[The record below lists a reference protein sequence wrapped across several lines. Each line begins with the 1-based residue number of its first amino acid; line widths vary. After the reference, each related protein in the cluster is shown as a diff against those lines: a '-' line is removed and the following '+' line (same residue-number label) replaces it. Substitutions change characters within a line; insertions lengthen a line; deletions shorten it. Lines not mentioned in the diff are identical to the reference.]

1 MAPHSSHHSDG
12 KPNGDANLLRMR
24 RIGIDTYL
32 EPVIYMRSDCHI
44 CKSEGFEAYSRVEIW
59 RGKKRIIATLNVVNA
74 PLLATDEAGLSE
86 AAWRAL
92 GGADGDHIKVF
103 HPAPVQSFS
112 HVRAKMYGTPITSD
126 GANAIMRDIV
136 DGRYADIEMAAFI
149 ATCAGNRMDI
159 AETTAFTRAMI
170 SVGKR
175 LQWGTHPVVDKHC
188 VGGLPGN
195 RTTLIVVPIIA
206 ACGLTIPKT
215 SSRAITSPAGS
226 ADTME
231 TLAPVK
237 LDLAQI
243 RRVVERENGCV
254 AWGGAVNLSPA
265 DDILIR
271 VERPLGLDSDGQLVA
286 SVLSKKIAAGS
297 THALIDIP
305 VGATAKVRSREAA
318 EALGTR
324 LVTVG
329 HALGITLQTIIT
341 DGTQPIGRG
350 IGPALEAF
358 DVLAVLKNT
367 AAAPQDL
374 RERALLLAGHVLEMG
389 GKAAPGSGMEMARS
403 VLASGLAWR
412 KFQAICEAQGGM
424 RVPPRAT
431 HTHVIVSRHRGRVAA
446 IDNRHLARIAKL
458 AGAPKAHAAGVV
470 FHAPLGTAVE
480 VGQQLMTIHAE
491 SPGELAYAR
500 TYAEAREDLVLVQ
513 EG

>member
-1 MAPHSSHHSDG
+1 
-12 KPNGDANLLRMR
+12 
-24 RIGIDTYL
+24 
-32 EPVIYMRSDCHI
+32 
-44 CKSEGFEAYSRVEIW
+44 
-59 RGKKRIIATLNVVNA
+59 
-74 PLLATDEAGLSE
+74 
-86 AAWRAL
+86 
-92 GGADGDHIKVF
+92 
-103 HPAPVQSFS
+103 
-112 HVRAKMYGTPITSD
+112 
-126 GANAIMRDIV
+126 
-136 DGRYADIEMAAFI
+136 
-149 ATCAGNRMDI
+149 
-159 AETTAFTRAMI
+159 
-170 SVGKR
+170 
-175 LQWGTHPVVDKHC
+175 
-188 VGGLPGN
+188 
-195 RTTLIVVPIIA
+195 
-206 ACGLTIPKT
+206 
-215 SSRAITSPAGS
+215 
-226 ADTME
+226 ME

-341 DGTQPIGRG
+341 DGAQPIGHG

-358 DVLAVLKNT
+358 DVLAVLQN
-367 AAAPQDL
+367 AADAPADL
-374 RERALLLAGHVLEMG
+374 RERALLLAGRVLEMG
-389 GKAAPGSGMEMARS
+389 GKATPGSGMDMARS

-424 RVPPRAT
+424 REPPRAP
-431 HTHVIVSRHRGRVAA
+431 HTHVIVSRHRGRVAE

-470 FHAPLGTAVE
+470 FHTPLGTAVE
-480 VGQQLMTIHAE
+480 VGQPLMTIHAE